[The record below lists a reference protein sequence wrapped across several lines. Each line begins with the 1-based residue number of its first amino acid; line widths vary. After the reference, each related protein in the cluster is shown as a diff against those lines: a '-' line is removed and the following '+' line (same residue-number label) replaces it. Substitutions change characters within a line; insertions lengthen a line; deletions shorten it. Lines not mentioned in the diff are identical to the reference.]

1 MNRKSFQEINQSE
14 TAARKLKSLAKSSNL
29 DLEFVTL
36 LANYSW
42 DYDPIGKESIG
53 WVQEEQ
59 IDFKQLS
66 KDVGIVYRHL
76 GIEDNLTL
84 NKEYLVEQILKAYKK
99 KNRTELKEKLLI
111 AGIEKNYCYLS
122 EFATYHYLNNLNLE
136 QLELLDHKE
145 SYNEL
150 EFIKMLFKKLF
161 RGGAIERYNLLY
173 CYCDL
178 CIDLPYIKTRQS
190 QTEEWIEDLLKEV
203 RNLSDSATLK
213 DLVKSC
219 QGIIKGDKYFKQ
231 EVLQSLA
238 YSGDLKVKKIDVS
251 NIFIPE
257 HRNILSDHFYSNEW
271 TYPVRFWGENN

>member
-1 MNRKSFQEINQSE
+1 M
-14 TAARKLKSLAKSSNL
+14 
-29 DLEFVTL
+29 
-36 LANYSW
+36 
-42 DYDPIGKESIG
+42 
-53 WVQEEQ
+53 
-59 IDFKQLS
+59 
-66 KDVGIVYRHL
+66 
-76 GIEDNLTL
+76 
-84 NKEYLVEQILKAYKK
+84 EQILAAYEN
-99 KNRTELKEKLLI
+99 KNQTELKEKLLI
-111 AGIEKNYCYLS
+111 ARIEKNYCYLS

-178 CIDLPYIKTRQS
+178 YINLPYIKAEQN
-190 QTEEWIEDLLKEV
+190 QTKNWIDNLQREV
-203 RNLSDSATLK
+203 SNLPESATLK
-213 DLVKSC
+213 DLIKSC

-238 YSGDLKVKKIDVS
+238 YSGDIKVKKIDVS

-271 TYPVRFWGENN
+271 TYPIRFWRENK